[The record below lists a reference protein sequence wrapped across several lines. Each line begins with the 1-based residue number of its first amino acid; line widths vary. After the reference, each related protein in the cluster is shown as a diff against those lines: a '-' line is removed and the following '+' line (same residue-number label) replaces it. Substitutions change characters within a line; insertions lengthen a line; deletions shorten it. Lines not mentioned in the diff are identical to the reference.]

1 MALNRYFKQGS
12 RSEQNLY
19 EDLILESI
27 QIHGLD
33 FQYLPR
39 EVVEKDMVTGEDI
52 ISRFDDAYTIEMY
65 VENIDGFD
73 GEDDLYAKFGVEIR
87 DAATLVVARRRF
99 EQTVATYEDDI
110 DHPREGDLL
119 YFPFSN
125 NIFEISKV
133 QDDQPF
139 YQLRDLNVYKLRVEM
154 YEYSGEDFDTGIDT
168 IDDVELFG
176 YNQKLTLKDS
186 GAPDWDVGE
195 EVVYYAQD
203 SENGPTL
210 TGEITDWD
218 GSTNVLTISQI
229 RSSDG
234 VFREFRAGDTI
245 TSTESNDTRTIS
257 IVNDDLSVEDSF
269 NSDYSDDISGI
280 FDTSINNPF
289 GNIS

>member
-52 ISRFDDAYTIEMY
+52 ISRFDEAYTIEMY

-99 EQTVATYEDDI
+99 EQAVATYEDDI

-176 YNQKLTLKDS
+176 YNQKLTLQDS

-234 VFREFRAGDTI
+234 VFREFRSGDTI